1 MLKNALKGF
10 LNLPYLIMFLFLVIF
25 SCTAL
30 VTLMS
35 YYDYQYARSSVDK
48 VRQFYIDKIDKTNTY
63 NVNQIPI
70 DNTAIKDLMT
80 TKKSFTY
87 TSFGDIKVDIKVDSG
102 SSNKD
107 SGYFGRTA
115 TVTVS
120 RQVET
125 KYLGIK
131 YTVKSVGS
139 TVNRGHLN
147 PSKDLNYNLGDEFFD
162 NTNGNG
168 RK

>member
-1 MLKNALKGF
+1 MNSAIKSF
-10 LNLPYLIMFLFLVIF
+10 LNFPYLIMFVFLVIF
-25 SCTAL
+25 ICVGLAT
-30 VTLMS
+30 TMS
-35 YYDYQYARSSVDK
+35 YFDYQYARSSVDK
-48 VRQFYIDKIDKTNTY
+48 VRQFYIDEIDKTNTY

-70 DNTAIKDLMT
+70 TNSSIRNLMT
-80 TKKSFTY
+80 NQKSFSFAT
-87 TSFGDIKVDIKVDSG
+87 FGDIDVQIKVDHG
-102 SSNKD
+102 SSQQN

-115 TVTVS
+115 TVTVT
-120 RQVET
+120 REVRID
-125 KYLGIK
+125 YLGIK

-139 TVNRGHLN
+139 TVNRGYLD